1 MMSRIQLN
9 GLKEDVATNTSLL
22 KGFCI
27 VGKSDETVL
36 CAKGKLKDGETVSE
50 EICRRCQLNGKVE
63 ATKEH

>member
-1 MMSRIQLN
+1 MDKNFVINQDIFFTFV
-9 GLKEDVATNTSLL
+9 K
-22 KGFCI
+22 
-27 VGKSDETVL
+27 VL